1 MRARTRCTGRPQQ
14 QGCVETTPEKQK
26 SQLHPLHVMSAVLR
40 NELWVARIGPWKDFR
55 YVQGPCPI
63 RVHMQYIRQ
72 ESVKAVQIS
81 VMKLSNFGA
90 QKVPE
95 PVHR

>member
-1 MRARTRCTGRPQQ
+1 MYKDPVQSEYICS
-14 QGCVETTPEKQK
+14 TPY
-26 SQLHPLHVMSAVLR
+26 
-40 NELWVARIGPWKDFR
+40 IG
-55 YVQGPCPI
+55 
-63 RVHMQYIRQ
+63 Q

-95 PVHR
+95 PVHRYVQTFDSCVPPLSGTYR